1 MANDFRVRL
10 KRGERLLGTMVTLP
24 SAAVAEILAG
34 LGFDWLFIDGEHG
47 PLGTREL
54 LEILQAVSHK
64 TACIVRVP
72 SSDEVPIKNI
82 LDLGAHGIIVP
93 QVNTA
98 EQAANVV
105 RFARY
110 APEGA
115 RGVGLARAH
124 GYGQRFGEYLSTANA
139 EVAVIVQAEH
149 VRAVENIEA
158 IVKVPGVD
166 AVLLG
171 PYDLSASLGKMGQ
184 IDDPLVVDA
193 IRHVSDTCRAAGM
206 PLGYFGVTAAAVRP
220 YVELGYTLIVAGV
233 DTLILGNGAKA
244 LLGELRAVV

>member
-1 MANDFRVRL
+1 MANDFRARL
-10 KRGERLLGTMVTLP
+10 KRRDPLLGTMVTLA
-24 SAAVAEILAG
+24 SAASAEVLG
-34 LGFDWLFIDGEHG
+34 SLGFDWLFIDGEHG
-47 PLGTREL
+47 PLETREL
-54 LEILQAVSHK
+54 TQILQAVSHK

-72 SSDEVPIKNI
+72 EAAEVPIKKV

-105 RFARY
+105 RWARY

-124 GYGQRFGEYLSTANA
+124 GYGVTFREYVAAANR
-139 EVAVIVQAEH
+139 EIAVIVQAEH

-158 IVKVPGVD
+158 IVRVPGVD

-171 PYDLSASLGKMGQ
+171 PYDLSASLGKMGE
-184 IDDPLVVDA
+184 IEHPDVVAA
-193 IRHVSDTCRAAGM
+193 IRRVTDACHAAGL
-206 PLGYFGVTAAAVRP
+206 PLGYFGVTAAAVQP
-220 YVELGYTLIVAGV
+220 YAARGDTLLVAGV
-233 DTLILGNGAKA
+233 DTLYLANGAKA
-244 LLGELRAVV
+244 MLEELRRV

>member
-1 MANDFRVRL
+1 MAHEFRARL
-10 KRGERLLGTMVTLP
+10 KRREQLLGTMVTLA
-24 SAAVAEILAG
+24 SAASAEVLAG

-47 PLGTREL
+47 PLETREL

-72 SSDEVPIKNI
+72 EAAELPIKRA

-105 RFARY
+105 RWSRY

-124 GYGQRFGEYLSTANA
+124 GYGQSFREYLSAANR
-139 EVAVIVQAEH
+139 EIAVIVQAEH

-158 IVKVPGVD
+158 IVRTPGVD

-171 PYDLSASLGKMGQ
+171 PYDLSASLGRMGE
-184 IDDPLVVDA
+184 IEHPDVVKA
-193 IRHVSDTCRAAGM
+193 IGRVTDVCNTAGM
-206 PLGYFGVTAAAVRP
+206 PLGYFGVTAEAVQPYAAR
-220 YVELGYTLIVAGV
+220 GYTLLVAGV
-233 DTLILGNGAKA
+233 DTLYLANGAKA
-244 LLGELRAVV
+244 LLKELRGE

>member
-1 MANDFRVRL
+1 MAHEFRARL
-10 KRGERLLGTMVTLP
+10 QRREQLLGTMITLA
-24 SAAVAEILAG
+24 SAASAEVLAG

-47 PLGTREL
+47 PLETREL

-72 SSDEVPIKNI
+72 EAAELPIKRA

-105 RFARY
+105 RWSRY

-124 GYGQRFGEYLSTANA
+124 GYGQSFREYLGAANR
-139 EVAVIVQAEH
+139 EIAVIVQAEH

-158 IVKVPGVD
+158 IVRTPGVD

-171 PYDLSASLGKMGQ
+171 PYDLSASLGRTGE
-184 IDDPLVVDA
+184 IEHPDVVKA
-193 IRHVSDTCRAAGM
+193 IGRVTDVCSAAGI
-206 PLGYFGVTAAAVRP
+206 PLGYFGVTAAAVQP
-220 YVELGYTLIVAGV
+220 YAARGYTLLVAGV
-233 DTLILGNGAKA
+233 DTLYLANGAKA
-244 LLGELRAVV
+244 LLKELRGD